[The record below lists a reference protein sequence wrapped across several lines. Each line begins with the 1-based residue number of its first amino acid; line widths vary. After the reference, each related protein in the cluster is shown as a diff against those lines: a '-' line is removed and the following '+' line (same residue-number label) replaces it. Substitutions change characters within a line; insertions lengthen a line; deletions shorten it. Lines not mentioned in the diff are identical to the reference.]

1 MTEDEI
7 KTQKFSIYLFK
18 AAYTEISQVLLRQK
32 MIDEEHYEPL
42 ELQDPQLGDCV
53 AGYLKT
59 NKANKVDWVPKMREL
74 FKLKDLYNSSNS
86 LIFFVKANDRI
97 FAFTNGY
104 AQYTID
110 TSKIEWDFGLKVALN
125 SISQNQIRGIDT
137 RKLSLSSH
145 QKREISSTSGNLNS
159 FELDFDAE
167 FINSITGKVSGHQIG
182 SSLHGSESLKV
193 SVKLDLKKVV
203 DYCTNLVAVY
213 QKTDYQ
219 QRFSFYDKLHVNKDP
234 AVFDFFVTSFRD
246 AVLKGDYSKIV
257 LAYPNIEDFY
267 YFSYRLVYDKKRED
281 YADIGSEELAHF
293 ISTKKID
300 FRNVDLKDLKV
311 FLVNDE
317 GEAKKKYS
325 ILDYIVYEF
334 SIGNERYIYSN
345 RQVFAIDDDFYT
357 NVVNDIHD
365 VEISSINGITLPPV
379 KSDIRKNK
387 KNKDVL
393 HFEPEGEY
401 NLRVALLNS
410 AEVIC
415 LDKSNFRNFPGRS
428 QDQIEICDI
437 ATRSKELICV
447 KFYKNSSAVMS
458 HLFQQGFVS
467 ADLLAELEDYRKELA
482 KATES
487 KFGKSWINPTELVRT
502 EITFV
507 YAIGMHSAGSL
518 ADNLPFFSKI
528 SLRQNIKDIK
538 KLNFDVRIVKIE
550 VM

>member
-1 MTEDEI
+1 MADDEL
-7 KTQKFSIYLFK
+7 KTQKLSIYLFK
-18 AAYTEISQVLLRQK
+18 PAYTEISQVILKQK
-32 MIDEEHYEPL
+32 LIDEEHYELL
-42 ELQDPQLGDCV
+42 ELKDKQFAGCV
-53 AGYLKT
+53 EGYLKT
-59 NKANKVDWVPKMREL
+59 NKPNKVDWVPKMREL
-74 FKLKDLYNSSNS
+74 FKIKDLYNSSNS
-86 LIFFVKANDRI
+86 LIFFVKSNSRI
-97 FAFTNGY
+97 LAFTNGY

-167 FINSITGKVSGHQIG
+167 FINSITGKVSGHEIG

-193 SVKLDLKKVV
+193 SVKLDLKNIVG
-203 DYCTNLVAVY
+203 YCKNLVDVY
-213 QKTDYQ
+213 LKTDYQ
-219 QRFSFYDKLHVNKDP
+219 QNFSFYDKLHVNKDP
-234 AVFDFFVTSFRD
+234 QVFEFFVSSFKD
-246 AVLKGDYSKIV
+246 SVIKSDYSKIV

-281 YADIGSEELAHF
+281 YPDIGPEELASF
-293 ISTKKID
+293 LSTKKID
-300 FRNVDLKDLKV
+300 FKNVDLKDLKV

-334 SIGNERYIYSN
+334 SIGSDRYIYSN
-345 RQVFAIDDDFYT
+345 RQVFAIDDDFYA
-357 NVVNDIHD
+357 NVVNDVRG
-365 VEISSINGITLPPV
+365 VEISGIDGITLPPV
-379 KSDIRKNK
+379 KSDLRKNK
-387 KNKDVL
+387 KNKDVI

-401 NLRVALLNS
+401 NLRVTSLN
-410 AEVIC
+410 AGEAVC
-415 LDKSNFRNFPGRS
+415 LDKANFRNFPGRS

-437 ATRSKELICV
+437 ATKSRKLICV

-458 HLFQQGFVS
+458 HLFQQGYVS
-467 ADLLAELEDYRKELA
+467 ADLLAELEDYRKVLA
-482 KATES
+482 KATGS
-487 KFGKSWINPTELVRT
+487 KFGNNWINPTDLVRT

-538 KLNFDVRIVKIE
+538 KLNFDVRIVKIN
-550 VM
+550 VV